1 MYQCLKINFKFRYLK
16 YKISRRRARKK
27 CNVITCIYWN
37 SRTYVSL
44 SRVYALYNNKC
55 IPLTSRN
62 FLLFYLQSF
71 RVYIHLVSVSHRL
84 NAKNKIFFSLV
95 LYFVR
100 FISASITWK
109 TWKTHSVRFHVS
121 CDIDI
126 TYIIHYEILVY

>member
-62 FLLFYLQSF
+62 FLLFYLQPF

-84 NAKNKIFFSLV
+84 NVKNNFFFSRAVFRAIHLCFDNMKN
-95 LYFVR
+95 LEDTFRSLSRFVR
-100 FISASITWK
+100 
-109 TWKTHSVRFHVS
+109 HRH
-121 CDIDI
+121 
-126 TYIIHYEILVY
+126 YIYYTL